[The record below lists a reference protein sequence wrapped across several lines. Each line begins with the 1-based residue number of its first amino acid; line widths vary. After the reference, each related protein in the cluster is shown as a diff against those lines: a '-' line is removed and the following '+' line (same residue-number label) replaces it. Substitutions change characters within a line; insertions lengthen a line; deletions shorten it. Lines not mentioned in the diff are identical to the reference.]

1 MWSAQHRLQ
10 MPAMLGQQ
18 NPQDRRWGLG
28 MAHFEDY
35 ELAQSIHREL
45 LELRARANSAT
56 SVELNVIAAKAELE
70 SRATVDDARTNA
82 WLAICRLAS
91 ETANNETAAEENAPD
106 RMIDIDPLWAIAIDR
121 VQAWV
126 TEAV

>member
-1 MWSAQHRLQ
+1 M
-10 MPAMLGQQ
+10 
-18 NPQDRRWGLG
+18 
-28 MAHFEDY
+28 
-35 ELAQSIHREL
+35 AQSIHGEM

-56 SVELNVIAAKAELE
+56 SVELSVIAAKAEIARGLAGLR
-70 SRATVDDARTNA
+70 SRATVDDAGTNA
-82 WLAICRLAS
+82 WLAICLLAS

-106 RMIDIDPLWAIAIDR
+106 RMIDTDPLWAVAIDR